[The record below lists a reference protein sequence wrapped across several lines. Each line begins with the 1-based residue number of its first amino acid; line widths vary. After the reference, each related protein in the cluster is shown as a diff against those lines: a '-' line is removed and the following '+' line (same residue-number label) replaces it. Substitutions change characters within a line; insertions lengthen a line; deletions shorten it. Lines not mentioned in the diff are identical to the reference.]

1 MATKDFLSATKP
13 LARSRALL
21 VLACVALAMLVACG
35 VAAVAALEDAKA
47 AFPGKNGKIVFSTI
61 TLDGSEGE
69 QIYSMNADGSGV
81 TKLTDLPGENF
92 EPDGSA
98 DGQKIAFFNAFCSG
112 DPSEGGVCTNDIY
125 VMNADGSKMLNLTSN
140 LAASAFFNPSWF
152 PTANTILFLS
162 DPHGQLDLYALTFDS
177 LGNTTR
183 LKRLTKNAAN
193 EQDAVVSPDGTKI
206 AFTRN
211 ENVDSTL
218 TSVLYVMKRVGPKW
232 TRVRPTRLAYDASDP
247 DWSPDGTKI
256 AFSRN
261 TGLFVMNADGT
272 SQTRIT
278 AGGFPTFS
286 PDGKK
291 IAFSGGGDIYVIN
304 AAPESD
310 TNPRVN
316 LTADTPGAAQRDP
329 DWQPLP

>member
-1 MATKDFLSATKP
+1 
-13 LARSRALL
+13 
-21 VLACVALAMLVACG
+21 
-35 VAAVAALEDAKA
+35 VAAVAKLEPAKA
-47 AFPGKNGKIVFSTI
+47 AFPGNNGKIAFSTI

-69 QIYSMNADGSGV
+69 QIYSMNPDGSGV
-81 TKLTDLPGENF
+81 TKLTGLPGENTD
-92 EPDGSA
+92 PDGSA
-98 DGQKIAFFNAFCSG
+98 DGQKIAFRNDFCSG
-112 DPSEGGVCTNDIY
+112 DPYEGGVCTNDIY
-125 VMNADGSKMLNLTSN
+125 VMNADGSNMLNLTSN
-140 LAASAFFNPSWF
+140 LAANVFYPSWF

-162 DPHGQLDLYALTFDS
+162 DPHGQLDLYALTFDA

-183 LKRLTKNAAN
+183 LQRLTKNAAN

-206 AFTRN
+206 AFTRY
-211 ENVDSTL
+211 EYVDSTL
-218 TSVLYVMKRVGPKW
+218 TSVLYVMKRVAPKW